1 LRNIPRL
8 DDPSPFICRRGDGL
22 LAAMARCLNNGFGAC
37 FVLDGRRL
45 VGRLDL
51 EDVRRALGEGRLGAS
66 VGSLLAGQPPRTLD
80 RDEVLRPVLDS
91 AGRFSGVVLDRS
103 RQPVSIARPD
113 LTQAELAAFLDAF
126 LSSWIS
132 SSGPYVQQFQDRF
145 AAFIGRQRGIAVS
158 NCTVALQLALT
169 GLGIG
174 PGDEVVLPD
183 LTFAATINAVIHCGA
198 TPVIVD
204 IDPVS
209 WGLSRETVLPALTPR
224 SRAILPVHL
233 YGRPADMTSILELA
247 AERGLHVIEDCAE
260 AIGARHRG
268 RFVGGFGS
276 VACFSFFANKTITTG
291 EGGMCLTDSPSLA
304 DRLAEL
310 RDHGMSRTRR
320 YWHERVGFNFRMT
333 NPQAAI
339 GVAQLG
345 RIDSIA
351 ERNRRLEGLYREH
364 LAGLPG
370 VAFPPA
376 LPPGETAA
384 VWLVSLLVPP
394 ASRARVIE
402 ATGRAGI
409 ELRPFFH
416 PLSEMPV
423 YRPYGRDCPVSR
435 ALSRQGLNLPTSAAI
450 DAGVVRKLA
459 TVLDEA
465 LRHEPAADS
474 VAVEDFA
481 LG

>member
-1 LRNIPRL
+1 LTDIQRL
-8 DDPSPFICRRGDGL
+8 DDPSPFICRRGDSL

-37 FVLDGRRL
+37 FVLDRKRL
-45 VGRLDL
+45 VGRVDL
-51 EDVRRALGEGRLGAS
+51 EDLRRALREGRLEAS
-66 VGSLLAGQPPRTLD
+66 VGCLLAGQPPRAVD

-91 AGRFSGVVLDRS
+91 AGRLMGVAVDRS

-145 AAFIGRQRGIAVS
+145 AAFVGRQRGIAVS
-158 NCTVALQLALT
+158 NCTAALQLALT
-169 GLGIG
+169 ALGIG

-198 TPVIVD
+198 TPVIAD

-209 WGLSRETVLPALTPR
+209 WGLSRETVLPALTAR

-247 AERGLHVIEDCAE
+247 EERGLHVIEDCAE
-260 AIGARHRG
+260 ALGVRHRG
-268 RFVGGFGS
+268 RLAGGFGS
-276 VACFSFFANKTITTG
+276 IACFSFFANKTITTG

-339 GVAQLG
+339 GMAQLG

-351 ERNRRLEGLYREH
+351 ERNRRLESLYREH
-364 LAGLPG
+364 LGGLPG

-394 ASRARVIE
+394 ASRARIIE
-402 ATGRAGI
+402 AAGRAGI

-435 ALSRQGLNLPTSAAI
+435 ALSPRGLNLPTSAAV
-450 DAGVVRKLA
+450 DEHVVRKLA
-459 TVLDEA
+459 AVLGEA
-465 LRHEPAADS
+465 LRHEPPADLI
-474 VAVEDFA
+474 AVEDFA
-481 LG
+481 IG

>member
-1 LRNIPRL
+1 LTDIQRL
-8 DDPSPFICRRGDGL
+8 DDPSPFICRRGDSL

-37 FVLDGRRL
+37 FVLDRKRL
-45 VGRLDL
+45 VGRVDL
-51 EDVRRALGEGRLGAS
+51 EDLRRALREGRLEAS
-66 VGSLLAGQPPRTLD
+66 VGRLLAGQPPRAVD

-91 AGRFSGVVLDRS
+91 AGRLMGVAVDRS

-145 AAFIGRQRGIAVS
+145 AAFVGRQRGIAVS
-158 NCTVALQLALT
+158 NCTAALQLALT
-169 GLGIG
+169 ALGIG

-198 TPVIVD
+198 TPVIAD

-209 WGLSRETVLPALTPR
+209 WGLSRETVLPALTAR

-247 AERGLHVIEDCAE
+247 EERGLHVIEDCAE
-260 AIGARHRG
+260 ALGVRHRG
-268 RFVGGFGS
+268 RLAGGFGS
-276 VACFSFFANKTITTG
+276 IACFSFFANKTITTG

-339 GVAQLG
+339 GMAQLG

-351 ERNRRLEGLYREH
+351 ERNRRLESLYREH
-364 LAGLPG
+364 LGGLPG

-394 ASRARVIE
+394 ASRARIIE
-402 ATGRAGI
+402 AAGRAGI

-435 ALSRQGLNLPTSAAI
+435 ALSPRGLNLPTSAAV
-450 DAGVVRKLA
+450 DEHVVRKLA
-459 TVLDEA
+459 AVLGEA
-465 LRHEPAADS
+465 LRHEPPADLI
-474 VAVEDFA
+474 AVEDFA
-481 LG
+481 IG